1 MPRPL
6 LRPLLALSLTLLFP
20 APAFPARAQDQA
32 SAQAALEQRL
42 DALFAHRYEPGQ
54 PGGVVL
60 VMRDGKPLFRK
71 AYGLASLELGV
82 PMQADHVFRIGS
94 ITKQITAAA
103 VLKLAEEGKVDLK
116 APIHRYLEELPKA
129 WEGVTLEQLLTHT
142 GGIPNHTEA
151 PSYWNHIREDLPP
164 SRLLETYVA
173 HQGLDFEP
181 GTHYRYS
188 NTGYI
193 LLGMLIEKASGQ
205 SYAEFLEKHFFEPLG
220 LKRMRYG
227 SEAELIP
234 GLVPGYTKGPKP
246 SPYRSTSQ
254 TFASGGLVSDA
265 DDVAR
270 WLQALYEGRLL
281 KPESLARMMTSARL
295 KNGQE
300 VGYGYGVGFRPLG
313 SLRLAG
319 HAGGVPGFK
328 SWAEADPATRTIVVI
343 LNNTDSPKGDDAAY
357 AKCVFGQLC
366 GVATPEP

>member
-1 MPRPL
+1 
-6 LRPLLALSLTLLFP
+6 
-20 APAFPARAQDQA
+20 
-32 SAQAALEQRL
+32 
-42 DALFAHRYEPGQ
+42 
-54 PGGVVL
+54 
-60 VMRDGKPLFRK
+60 
-71 AYGLASLELGV
+71 
-82 PMQADHVFRIGS
+82 
-94 ITKQITAAA
+94 
-103 VLKLAEEGKVDLK
+103 
-116 APIHRYLEELPKA
+116 
-129 WEGVTLEQLLTHT
+129 
-142 GGIPNHTEA
+142 
-151 PSYWNHIREDLPP
+151 
-164 SRLLETYVA
+164 
-173 HQGLDFEP
+173 
-181 GTHYRYS
+181 
-188 NTGYI
+188 
-193 LLGMLIEKASGQ
+193 
-205 SYAEFLEKHFFEPLG
+205 
-220 LKRMRYG
+220 MRYG